1 MAFVAE
7 EGHSA
12 VDTVAHW
19 AVAVAEWE
27 VAEEQHVV
35 AVAEQT
41 VGVAHSAAEHSA
53 VVHSAAA
60 ELEVV
65 DQRLDTAA
73 HWVVV
78 ETVVEEYSA
87 VAAAGLPEYFAAV
100 DH

>member
-7 EGHSA
+7 EGHSV

-27 VAEEQHVV
+27 VAEEQHV
-35 AVAEQT
+35 AVVGEQT
-41 VGVAHSAAEHSA
+41 VGVAHSA
-53 VVHSAAA
+53 VVHSAAVA
-60 ELEVV
+60 LEVV
-65 DQRLDTAA
+65 DQQLDTAA

-87 VAAAGLPEYFAAV
+87 VAAADLPEYFAAV